1 MGMRGFFLRSIT
13 AAAMMG
19 ALTLV
24 TASPVLGQG
33 LGAGAGTPTP
43 AFQPNAQTQAGFI
56 DLVPVQ
62 QCLLDAQG
70 GMVFRVV
77 NQGQGLTAPATT
89 TTVSV
94 STGGAPFRV
103 DFPTAPIPPG
113 GFVDLS
119 LGAGP
124 ASLGAPVVG
133 FAITADSTNQVSEL
147 NKINNTVGWWC
158 SSDMVGGV
166 GTLLPSTGGLSDEW
180 LYALIAVSGVL
191 VSTSFTAGV
200 FGLRRRRRIST

>member
-1 MGMRGFFLRSIT
+1 MRRFILRSIT

-19 ALTLV
+19 AITLG
-24 TASPVLGQG
+24 TASSALGQD
-33 LGAGAGTPTP
+33 LVAGAGVPAP

-94 STGGAPFRV
+94 STGGAPFHV
-103 DFPTAPIPPG
+103 AFPTAPIPPG

-124 ASLGAPVVG
+124 ASLGASVVG
-133 FAITADSTNQVSEL
+133 FAVTADSTNQVNEL
-147 NKINNTVGWWC
+147 NKINNTVGGWC
-158 SSDMVGGV
+158 SSAMAGGGV
-166 GTLLPSTGGLSDEW
+166 GTTLPSTGGLSPEW
-180 LYALIAVSGVL
+180 LYAMFAISGVL
-191 VSTSFTAGV
+191 VSTSFTVGV
-200 FGLRRRRRIST
+200 FGLRKRRIRT